1 MESLKRFIVELRKF
15 SYTHPNWAIVVEGK
29 RDKQV
34 LEKLGVENVVD
45 LKGRKFHDVAEYL
58 SENYEGVV
66 LLTDLDP
73 EGEDIFKKLGR
84 ILESYG
90 LKLDG
95 SFREQL
101 RESGTKFVEKII
113 SDLRRRDGV

>member
-1 MESLKRFIVELRKF
+1 MSSLKRFLVELRKF

-34 LEKLGVENVVD
+34 LERLGIENVID
-45 LKGRKFHDVAEYL
+45 LKGRKFHDVAESL
-58 SENYEGVV
+58 SDKYEGVV

-73 EGEDIFKKLGR
+73 EGEAIFQKLGR
-84 ILESYG
+84 ILETYG
-90 LKLDG
+90 LKVDG

-113 SDLRRRDGV
+113 TDLRRRDGS